1 MAAKRKLRAGVRATL
16 CTDLWWG
23 ASGGLCRWESGVTV
37 SPALPLGTWAFLA
50 PARPLLV
57 SPLRPFG
64 LESPCP
70 CRPSLL
76 AQLFGPGPLE
86 PCQFAQLSDT
96 FPLVLLHVHF
106 SSTHHKEFA
115 PSWEGRTEGEAPVC
129 MTPMW
134 AWNLPVR
141 ATGQA
146 LCLDGL
152 CSPEPGTEW
161 LPSAGRP
168 VDIRA
173 LRVARWCSEGRSPWA
188 AGVRE
193 VPRGS
198 GQV

>member
-1 MAAKRKLRAGVRATL
+1 MGHQFKGLRH
-16 CTDLWWG
+16 
-23 ASGGLCRWESGVTV
+23 SGDPEVIPRVSSPHREANACGMRWRMGN
-37 SPALPLGTWAFLA
+37 
-50 PARPLLV
+50 
-57 SPLRPFG
+57 
-64 LESPCP
+64 
-70 CRPSLL
+70 PSLKIHRG
-76 AQLFGPGPLE
+76 AI
-86 PCQFAQLSDT
+86 LSRWRDSDGFYLHF